1 MPDRALEKRDVP
13 APGEGPNASSE
24 AGLRK
29 DAELSASP
37 GGRVGFL
44 VRRPGLVPAAGVLV
58 VVAGWAAVPRA
69 FAAHDPLAGVPR
81 EKLRPPSMAHLFGT
95 DETGRDVFA
104 RVVHGSAL
112 SLGAT
117 VAAVLIAVLTGSV
130 LGLIAGARGGL
141 ADTVLMR
148 LTDVLLAVPA
158 ILLSLALV
166 TALGFGTGKVAV
178 AVGVANVAHF
188 ARLMRAEVLRVRT
201 SPYVEAAG
209 AAGVRGFTVLTR
221 HILPNAAGPVV
232 VLAVLTLGTA
242 VLEISALSF
251 LGYGAA
257 PPSPEWGSLVAAGRA
272 YLASAWWMTTLP
284 GLVIAAVVLSVNRI
298 SRALDGERHA

>member
-1 MPDRALEKRDVP
+1 MV
-13 APGEGPNASSE
+13 
-24 AGLRK
+24 
-29 DAELSASP
+29 ELSAP
-37 GGRVGFL
+37 VAGHVRFV
-44 VRRPGLVPAAGVLV
+44 VRRPGLFLAVAVLV
-58 VVAGWAAVPRA
+58 FVTGWAAAPGL
-69 FAAHDPLAGVPR
+69 FTTHDPLAGVPR
-81 EKLRPPSMAHLFGT
+81 EKLRPPSTAHLFGT

-117 VAAVLIAVLTGSV
+117 VAAVLIAVLAGSV
-130 LGLIAGARGGL
+130 LGLAAGALGGL

-209 AAGVRGFTVLTR
+209 AAGVRPFTVLAR

-257 PPSPEWGSLVAAGRA
+257 PPAPEWGSLVAGGRA

-284 GLVIAAVVLSVNRI
+284 GFVIAAVVLSVNRI
-298 SRALDGERHA
+298 SRALDGGRHA